1 MREPISYARLAGTI
15 GTAICVV
22 FLGTAGQGAA
32 QTPAAKP
39 AAAAAPAAPV
49 PALPGASTIVPTYT
63 AVDANTLVTVIQSQT
78 QAQVT
83 ADSSDPNGPVVKV
96 QQANG
101 VGYAVLMDDC
111 QNGLCKSLEF
121 HALLPAGS
129 LNFAQIN
136 SFNQNMR
143 YATAF
148 FGEKGV
154 PELRM
159 DLSLRGGVT
168 AETIAYTVRIFSKVL
183 GDYIAQ
189 AQPASIVKQK

>member
-1 MREPISYARLAGTI
+1 MRKISVYARPLATTGAVIFAALAGSAT
-15 GTAICVV
+15 
-22 FLGTAGQGAA
+22 A
-32 QTPAAKP
+32 QTPAKP
-39 AAAAAPAAPV
+39 AAIAPAAPAPL
-49 PALPGASTIVPTYT
+49 PALPGASTVVPTYT
-63 AVDANTLVTVIQSQT
+63 AVDAKTLVAVIQSQT

-83 ADSSDPNGPVVKV
+83 VDASDASGPAVKV
-96 QQANG
+96 QQPNG
-101 VGYAVLMDDC
+101 VGYAVLMNDC

-129 LNFAQIN
+129 LNFSQVN

-148 FGEKGV
+148 FGDKGI

-168 AETIAYTVRIFSKVL
+168 AETIAYTIRIFSKVL

-189 AQPASIVKQK
+189 AQPDSLVKPK

>member
-1 MREPISYARLAGTI
+1 MRELFEYTRSVGMMGA
-15 GTAICVV
+15 VV
-22 FLGTAGQGAA
+22 CIVALGSPGHGAA

-39 AAAAAPAAPV
+39 AAVAPAPVAMPAP
-49 PALPGASTIVPTYT
+49 LPGASTVVPTYT
-63 AVDANTLVTVIQSQT
+63 ALDINTLTAVIQSQT
-78 QAQVT
+78 QAQLT
-83 ADSSDPNGPVVKV
+83 PDSSDPQGPIVKV

-101 VGYAVLMDDC
+101 VAYAVMMDDC
-111 QNGLCKSLEF
+111 QVGLCKSLEF
-121 HALLPAGS
+121 HAILPAGS
-129 LNFAQIN
+129 LNFSQVN

-148 FGEKGV
+148 FGDKGV

-168 AETIAYTVRIFSKVL
+168 ADTIAFTIRIFGKVL

-189 AQPASIVKQK
+189 VQPDPIVKK